1 MAQRGMDPSCPGAL
15 HRAPERGHGAV
26 WAAVAPL
33 SPERH
38 LSLPQLVRIAK
49 VLGTED
55 LYDYIDKYN
64 IELDP
69 RFNDILGRWDP
80 PPCHSRGRRGWR
92 GVGVGQK
99 QSPGSGFGDAALGGS
114 SFKPSSL
121 EGAAASSLGDTIQP
135 EGENVLELRGSRRVS
150 SQNHWLRAPVLANR
164 AGTSR
169 FDHLEGRVAFVFA
182 HRRLAPVKIY
192 TQAPPHTPSL
202 QEQAPQVSWQ
212 TTWTG
217 ESLL

>member
-1 MAQRGMDPSCPGAL
+1 M
-15 HRAPERGHGAV
+15 

-92 GVGVGQK
+92 GVGVGRK
-99 QSPGSGFGDAALGGS
+99 QSPGSGFGDTALGGS

-135 EGENVLELRGSRRVS
+135 EGENVLGLRGSCRVS
-150 SQNHWLRAPVLANR
+150 SQNRRLRARTELAR
-164 AGTSR
+164 AGLTILR
-169 FDHLEGRVAFVFA
+169 AGRVAFVFA
-182 HRRLAPVKIY
+182 RRRLAPVKIY
-192 TQAPPHTPSL
+192 TQAPPHAPSL
-202 QEQAPQVSWQ
+202 QEQALQVSWQ